1 MQEWGGLTPRQRTA
15 VIEGGGETI
24 IEPYK
29 KLIDDYYKSLA
40 TKGSDKGE

>member
-1 MQEWGGLTPRQRTA
+1 MQEWGGVTPRERQA

-24 IEPYK
+24 IEPYR

-40 TKGSDKGE
+40 TKASER